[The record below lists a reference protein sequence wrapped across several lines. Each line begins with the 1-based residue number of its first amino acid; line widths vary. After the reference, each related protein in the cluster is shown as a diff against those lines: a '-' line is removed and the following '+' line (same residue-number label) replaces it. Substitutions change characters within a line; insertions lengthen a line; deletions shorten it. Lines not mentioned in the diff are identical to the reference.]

1 MQHHITSRR
10 LLNVIFII
18 AFFLLMLSS
27 FFAYQQLRQRVNA
40 INWLVHTHQVIE
52 TIDDVFLAVID
63 AERQETNYVHTHDKK
78 YLLKYQLAIQKA
90 QNAFIQARNLT
101 TDNPQQ
107 QQRLNQLEPLISET
121 SFDFNELFKNNTL
134 TPKQNEMLLFLSNK
148 QENLINQIK
157 IILDQMDHEEHMLL
171 RERNQGVLHTS
182 QITSILIVGLAGLSG
197 LFLII
202 TFFALSYQERRFY
215 QQKLGYQKLEQE
227 NKLAHDT
234 SRLKDEFLANMSHE
248 LRTPL
253 NAIIGFSQLIYDGET
268 GPITAEQKEFMHDIL
283 SNSKHLLTLI
293 SEILDL
299 SKIEAGKIDFYPE
312 AVYLPRL
319 LNEVIS
325 SFQPFFKEKNIS
337 FKMTVDENVSIAYI
351 DPTRFKQIAYNY
363 LSNAIKFTPNG
374 GQIEIRIKD
383 ESLSTF
389 KLEVEDTG
397 VGIKA
402 DDIHKLFIEFQQL
415 DTSMRKKYPGTGLG
429 LALTKHIVEAQGGKV
444 GVISEPGKG
453 SVFYAILP
461 KRHIVHVEQSK

>member
-10 LLNVIFII
+10 LLNGIFII

-27 FFAYQQLRQRVNA
+27 FFAYKQLRQRVNA

-52 TIDDVFLAVID
+52 TIDEVFLAIID
-63 AERQETNYVHTHDKK
+63 AERQETNYVNTHDKK
-78 YLLKYQLAIQKA
+78 YLLNYQVAIQRA
-90 QNAFIQARNLT
+90 QSAFIQARNLT
-101 TDNPQQ
+101 ADNPHQ
-107 QQRLNQLEPLISET
+107 QQRLNQLEPLLSET
-121 SFDFNELFKNNTL
+121 SFDFNEIFKNTTL
-134 TPKQNEMLLFLSNK
+134 NKKQSEMLSFLSNK
-148 QENLINQIK
+148 QDNLIKQIK
-157 IILDQMDHEEHMLL
+157 SILDHMDIEEHTLL
-171 RERNQGVLHTS
+171 RERNKGALRTS
-182 QITSILIVGLAGLSG
+182 QTMSMLVVSLAGLSG
-197 LFLII
+197 LFLVIS
-202 TFFALSYQERRFY
+202 FFALSYQERRFY
-215 QQKLGYQKLEQE
+215 QQKLGYQRLEQE

-312 AVYLPRL
+312 AIYLPRL
-319 LNEVIS
+319 LNEVIN
-325 SFQPFFKEKNIS
+325 SFQPLFKEKNIS

-351 DPTRFKQIAYNY
+351 DPTRFKQIVYNY
-363 LSNAIKFTPNG
+363 LSNAIKFTPNS

-383 ESLSTF
+383 ESISTF

-397 VGIKA
+397 IGIKA
-402 DDIHKLFIEFQQL
+402 EDINKLFIEFQQL
-415 DTSMRKKYPGTGLG
+415 DTSMSKKYPGTGLG
-429 LALTKHIVEAQGGKV
+429 LALTKNIVEAQGGKV
-444 GVISEPGKG
+444 GVMSEPGKG
-453 SVFYAILP
+453 SIFYAILP
-461 KRHIVHVEQSK
+461 KRHIVHFEQIK